1 MWGESNITISYE
13 VLLELM
19 SKLSGLQKA
28 LFSLPINLV
37 EYNLAAHDDQ
47 TFQLLFTPFLDFLLF
62 LTDWQ
67 ELSISQVKVSS
78 QLNICETLN
87 WMCEPSFMI
96 SH

>member
-1 MWGESNITISYE
+1 MTISYE

-47 TFQLLFTPFLDFLLF
+47 TFQLLFTPLLNVFAYLDRQ
-62 LTDWQ
+62 TDR
-67 ELSISQVKVSS
+67 
-78 QLNICETLN
+78 N
-87 WMCEPSFMI
+87 
-96 SH
+96 

>member
-1 MWGESNITISYE
+1 MWGESNMTISCE

-47 TFQLLFTPFLDFLLF
+47 TFQLLFTPLLDFLLF
-62 LTDWQ
+62 LTDR
-67 ELSISQVKVSS
+67 LTGTKHFSS
-78 QLNICETLN
+78 ESVIAAKHL
-87 WMCEPSFMI
+87 
-96 SH
+96 

>member
-1 MWGESNITISYE
+1 MWGESNMTISYE

-47 TFQLLFTPFLDFLLF
+47 TFQLLFTPLRNFLLI
-62 LTDWQ
+62 LTDR
-67 ELSISQVKVSS
+67 LTGIKHFSS
-78 QLNICETLN
+78 ESVITAKHL
-87 WMCEPSFMI
+87 
-96 SH
+96 